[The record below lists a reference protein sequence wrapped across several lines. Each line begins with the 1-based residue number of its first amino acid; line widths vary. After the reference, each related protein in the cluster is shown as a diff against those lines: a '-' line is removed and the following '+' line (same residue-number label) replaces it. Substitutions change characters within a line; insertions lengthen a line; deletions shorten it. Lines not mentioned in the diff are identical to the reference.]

1 MAATVVWTMR
11 PFPWLALMA
20 GFALCVL
27 LAFESGAQGQAAAE
41 DYVKSHYTK
50 YEYRI
55 PMRDGV
61 HLFTSVYV
69 PKDHS
74 QQWPILMDRTPYSV
88 APYGEDVYKT
98 SLGPS
103 DEFEKSGYIFV
114 YQDVRGRYESEGKFV
129 EMQPHIDRKSGPKDV
144 DDASDMYDSVDFL
157 LKHLPNNNGK
167 VGIWGISY
175 PGFYTSASIIDSHPA
190 IKAASPQAPMT
201 NLFMGD
207 DAYHGGAF
215 MLAANFGFYTSF
227 KPMEMPQRPPKV
239 QVPFEMGT
247 PDGYDFYLK
256 AGPTANLDQ
265 VYLKGAN
272 PLFAD
277 QLYHDT
283 FDEYWKVRDLAPHLH
298 NIHCAVMTVG
308 GWYDAEDLSGPW
320 RTYRAIEKA
329 NPGIPNTIVEGP
341 WVHGGWARSDGDR
354 LGDVV
359 FNAKTGDFFRK
370 EIQFP
375 FFEFYLKG
383 KAHAVPEAYMFE
395 TGTNVWRQYDQWPPQ
410 GAEPK
415 MLYFHS
421 GGKLSFDAPGKEGS
435 QAYDQY
441 ISDPAHPVP
450 FVSYTTDTVPQ
461 RYMVDDQRWASRRTD
476 VLTYETEPLTA
487 DVTIA
492 GPISPKL
499 KVSSSSTDSDFI
511 VKLIDV
517 YPEDYP
523 DPPGESSGNKR
534 ILGEPPLHMGGY
546 QQLLRGEPMRA
557 KFRDSWEK
565 PAALTPGKLTEVDF
579 EMPDLNHTF
588 RHGHRIMVQVQ
599 SSWFPL
605 IDRNPQTFVDIPHA
619 KPEDFK
625 VATERIFHAPDAAS
639 GVQVMVIPQP

>member
-1 MAATVVWTMR
+1 MR
-11 PFPWLALMA
+11 SSSLPALIA
-20 GFALCVL
+20 GVALCFILV
-27 LAFESGAQGQAAAE
+27 FISKAQEKAPAERPE
-41 DYVKSHYTK
+41 DYVKAHYTK
-50 YEYRI
+50 YEFRI

-69 PKDHS
+69 PKDQS
-74 QQWPILMDRTPYSV
+74 QTWPILMDRTPYSV

-103 DEFEKSGYIFV
+103 DEFEKAGYIFV

-129 EMQPHIDRKSGPKDV
+129 EMRSHIDKKSGPNDV
-144 DDASDMYDSVDFL
+144 DDSSDMYDSVEFL
-157 LKHLPNNNGK
+157 LKHVPNNSGK

-201 NLFMGD
+201 NLFLGD

-227 KPMEMPQRPPKV
+227 KPMDAPAKPPKV

-256 AGPTANLDQ
+256 AGPTANLDK
-265 VYLKGAN
+265 VYLKGGN
-272 PLFAD
+272 SLFAD

-283 FDEYWKVRDLAPHLH
+283 FDEYWKIRDLSPHMH

-320 RTYRAIEKA
+320 RTYRAIEKD
-329 NPGIPNTIVEGP
+329 NPGTVNTIVEGP
-341 WVHGGWARSDGDR
+341 WVHGGWARSDGDH

-383 KAHAVPEAYMFE
+383 KGHAMPEAYMFE
-395 TGTNVWRQYDQWPPQ
+395 TGTNVWRKYDQWPPK

-415 MLYFHS
+415 MLYFRA
-421 GGKLSFDAPGKEGS
+421 GGKLSFDSPSNDGS
-435 QAYDQY
+435 QTYDQY
-441 ISDPAHPVP
+441 VSDPAHPVP
-450 FVSYTTDTVPQ
+450 FVGYTTDTVPQ

-476 VLTYETEPLTA
+476 VLTYMTDPLTE
-487 DVTIA
+487 DITIA

-499 KVSSSSTDSDFI
+499 KISSTGTDSDFI

-523 DPPGESSGNKR
+523 DSPGESSGNKR
-534 ILGEPPLHMGGY
+534 ILSEPPLHMGGY

-565 PAALTPGKLTEVDF
+565 PEALTPGKLTEVDF

-588 RHGHRIMVQVQ
+588 RQGHRIMVQVQ

-605 IDRNPQTFVDIPHA
+605 VDRNPQTFVDIPHA
-619 KPEDFK
+619 KPQDFK
-625 VATERIFHAPDAAS
+625 PAMERLFHGAGAAS
-639 GVQVMVIPQP
+639 GVQLMVVPQP